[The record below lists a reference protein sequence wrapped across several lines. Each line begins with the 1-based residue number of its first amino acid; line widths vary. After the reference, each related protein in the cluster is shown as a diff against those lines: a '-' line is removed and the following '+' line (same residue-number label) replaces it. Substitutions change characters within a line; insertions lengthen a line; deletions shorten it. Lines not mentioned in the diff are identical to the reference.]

1 MYNYRIKTVEIQYE
15 LVMMENVEQ
24 VLMQN
29 LKENNFLFVI
39 DSVILICL
47 KIGTRD
53 ALSINFDN
61 SNNWVLT
68 MRLFTFGNVLKQ
80 EKKENIVLIFIFN
93 TSDYCS
99 VEYNTKSYIYFIK
112 WSKLTVEEI
121 EYMLI

>member
-61 SNNWVLT
+61 SNN
-68 MRLFTFGNVLKQ
+68 
-80 EKKENIVLIFIFN
+80 
-93 TSDYCS
+93 
-99 VEYNTKSYIYFIK
+99 
-112 WSKLTVEEI
+112 
-121 EYMLI
+121 

>member
-1 MYNYRIKTVEIQYE
+1 
-15 LVMMENVEQ
+15 
-24 VLMQN
+24 
-29 LKENNFLFVI
+29 LFVI